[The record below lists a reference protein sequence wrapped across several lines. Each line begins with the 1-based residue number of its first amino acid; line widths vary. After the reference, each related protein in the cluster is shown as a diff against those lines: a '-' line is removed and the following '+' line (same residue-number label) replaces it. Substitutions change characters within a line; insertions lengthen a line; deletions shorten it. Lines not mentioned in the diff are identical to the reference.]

1 MLIDLKNKFSDPS
14 KKLSTKLEPVLNA
27 VLVAVWCL
35 RMPESSHVS
44 CKSCVQLRS
53 VQLLNYLRFIYF
65 IFSEIQVCYCWIFW
79 MCLKDEEEMCSVSKL
94 QMQRLLSQHHL
105 GENYSDKFKI
115 KCSSWF
121 FVRIC
126 FSFASMKMQLLQMMA
141 LLMNSST
148 TRCNL
153 LYMIL

>member
-35 RMPESSHVS
+35 RMPDSSHVS

-65 IFSEIQVCYCWIFW
+65 IFFRDTS
-79 MCLKDEEEMCSVSKL
+79 
-94 QMQRLLSQHHL
+94 LLL
-105 GENYSDKFKI
+105 LDILNVFKG
-115 KCSSWF
+115 
-121 FVRIC
+121 
-126 FSFASMKMQLLQMMA
+126 
-141 LLMNSST
+141 
-148 TRCNL
+148 
-153 LYMIL
+153 